1 MQELAW
7 LIGNDVDLE
16 KAKIDQ
22 FFRVPYLE
30 IGPMIPAEMVEMVKM
45 LKKLKT
51 PWKAILTSKIW

>member
-45 LKKLKT
+45 LTKT
-51 PWKAILTSKIW
+51 VEEICKI